1 MAAASASGRGAAD
14 RSCAHGGAP
23 ARARARALRT
33 AHARVRGRP
42 GNRVRRVRRLGG
54 PGRAQQG
61 CGDHLPLLLRQP
73 LQVRLL
79 QRRHASRELR
89 LQGGRQGRFLRLRSG
104 QGDHEGGLGALCRA
118 HPPARRRRRSGPVRR
133 VCPQRLRAA
142 PRQGRP
148 RAARRVAGH
157 GGRQPPAHRCRD
169 PHHTRDGG
177 GRRRV
182 GNRPVQRLVLP
193 HEVDQRRSGV
203 ASDRPHAGRDHGG
216 PGQDGCGRELASH
229 RPRVALRRTCR
240 HTART
245 RGRQVLRRA
254 RSHGVTTYAVLGTG
268 AIGGWYGAL
277 LAQAGHDVH
286 FLCRSDHAHVK
297 SHGLLVESP
306 LGDIHLRE
314 VQAYDDAADMPRC
327 GVALVTWKAT
337 SNGGLGPVLASVVA
351 PESTVVMMQNGLGN
365 EEAAMVAAGLEPD
378 RLLAGL
384 SFICAHKVGPG
395 HVRHLDYGAV
405 TLAG

>member
-1 MAAASASGRGAAD
+1 M
-14 RSCAHGGAP
+14 
-23 ARARARALRT
+23 
-33 AHARVRGRP
+33 
-42 GNRVRRVRRLGG
+42 
-54 PGRAQQG
+54 
-61 CGDHLPLLLRQP
+61 
-73 LQVRLL
+73 
-79 QRRHASRELR
+79 
-89 LQGGRQGRFLRLRSG
+89 
-104 QGDHEGGLGALCRA
+104 
-118 HPPARRRRRSGPVRR
+118 
-133 VCPQRLRAA
+133 
-142 PRQGRP
+142 
-148 RAARRVAGH
+148 
-157 GGRQPPAHRCRD
+157 
-169 PHHTRDGG
+169 
-177 GRRRV
+177 
-182 GNRPVQRLVLP
+182 
-193 HEVDQRRSGV
+193 
-203 ASDRPHAGRDHGG
+203 
-216 PGQDGCGRELASH
+216 
-229 RPRVALRRTCR
+229 
-240 HTART
+240 
-245 RGRQVLRRA
+245 
-254 RSHGVTTYAVLGTG
+254 TTYAVLGTG

-405 TLAG
+405 TLAGDDMERAEEIADDFRDAGVPVSVEPDRVLARWRKLVWNIPYNGLCVLLDATTDSLMADRSLRGEIESLMREVCTAAAACGAAIPEAFVAQMIDDTARMEPYTPSTKLDHERGRPMELEAIFGNPVRAAREVGVEMPRVELLYRCLKYLDTRARA